1 MDLNE
6 RLKSVAERFEGHLD
20 RHPDWTWED
29 VLACLEGR
37 EDLVESL
44 LAMEET
50 GGEPDLIACEPF
62 RRAFFADMS
71 PESPEGRR
79 SVCYDREAR
88 LGRKKFPPETSV
100 EEMCQDMGTC
110 LMPIDMYMTLQFLKP
125 FDLKTSS
132 WLKTTEPVRELGG
145 AFFGDNCYG
154 QTFLYHSGAEAY
166 YKSRGFRS
174 YFVMPDRDKEEKN

>member
-6 RLKSVAERFEGHLD
+6 RLKPVAERFEAHPD

-29 VLACLEGR
+29 VLACLAGR

-50 GGEPDLIACEPF
+50 GGEPDLIASEPF

-71 PESPEGRR
+71 LETPAGRR
-79 SVCYDREAR
+79 SLCYDREAR

-100 EEMCQDMGTC
+100 EEMCQAMGTR
-110 LMPIDMYMTLQFLKP
+110 LMPIDMYLTLHLLENL
-125 FDLKTSS
+125 DSKTSS
-132 WLKTTEPVRELGG
+132 WLKTPAAVRELGG
-145 AFFGDNCYG
+145 AVFGDYRYG
-154 QTFLYHSGAEAY
+154 QAFIYHNGADAY

-174 YFVMPDRDKEEKN
+174 FIYLPD